1 MNRNILMVVVVI
13 VVAAI
18 IGTAYMILGQS
29 DDGGENE
36 TYRTGDYVEWTW
48 SLAAEGN
55 NSVKSIYSIQRHTI
69 VEIENDVMT
78 INQTFMNQTRIVQYY
93 NETSLPSNSTAFGSY
108 TTLGLGIP
116 SGYNVTA
123 IGTEVL
129 PTKWGN
135 VTVDH
140 YQWTYL
146 GGEDL
151 VTIDVW
157 VKGNIFMKMVQ
168 NGTDY
173 DMIIELTDSNLVLVE
188 EV

>member
-1 MNRNILMVVVVI
+1 M
-13 VVAAI
+13 
-18 IGTAYMILGQS
+18 
-29 DDGGENE
+29 
-36 TYRTGDYVEWTW
+36 
-48 SLAAEGN
+48 
-55 NSVKSIYSIQRHTI
+55 K
-69 VEIENDVMT
+69 
-78 INQTFMNQTRIVQYY
+78 INQTFMNQTRTVQYY

-108 TTLGLGIP
+108 TALSLGIP
-116 SGYNVTA
+116 SGYNVTT

-146 GGEDL
+146 GAEDL

-168 NGTDY
+168 TGTDY
-173 DMIIELTDSNLVLVE
+173 DIIIELTDSNLDLVA